1 MPIDEQLMTDVVGWD
16 VGTWSTAVRFWET
29 VVEPMGGPLDVLE
42 VGAGPGGVS
51 LWLALAGHRVTCTN
65 YDFTVEQAKP
75 LHERYG
81 VADRVEYRDL
91 DILDLPYENRF
102 DLVVF
107 KSVLGGI
114 PDSDLARHAE
124 AFAQVRKVLKPGG
137 RLIFAENLRGT
148 VIHQLARRI
157 AYRVRRVHMWRY
169 ITLREYRRLLSD
181 FEGVELRVTGFL
193 GLFGQKESLRAA
205 LSRVDSALLNRAV
218 PASWHYVVYG
228 TAVKPVSHAE
238 VP

>member
-1 MPIDEQLMTDVVGWD
+1 MPIDDELMTDVVGWD
-16 VGTWSTAVRFWET
+16 VRTWSTAVRFWET
-29 VVEPMGGPLDVLE
+29 VVEPMGGPLEVLE

-51 LWLALAGHRVTCTN
+51 LWFALAGHRVTCTN
-65 YDFTVEQAKP
+65 YDYTVEQAKP

-114 PDSDLARHAE
+114 PNIDLARHAA
-124 AFAQVRKVLKPGG
+124 AFDQVRKVLKPGG

-148 VIHQLARRI
+148 VLHRVARRI
-157 AYRVRRVHMWRY
+157 AYRVRRVSMWKYVTVRD
-169 ITLREYRRLLSD
+169 YRALLGGFD
-181 FEGVELRVTGFL
+181 EVELRVTGFL
-193 GLFGQKESLRAA
+193 GLFGQKESLRNA
-205 LSRVDSALLNRAV
+205 LARVDSAVLNRAV
-218 PASWHYVVYG
+218 PESWHYVVYG
-228 TAVKPVSHAE
+228 TAVKPDADVLT
-238 VP
+238 

>member
-1 MPIDEQLMTDVVGWD
+1 MHLDDELMHDVVGWD
-16 VGTWSTAVRFWET
+16 VGTWSTAVRFWES
-29 VVEPMGGPLDVLE
+29 VVTPMGGPLDVLE

-65 YDFTVEQAKP
+65 YDFTIEQARP
-75 LHERYG
+75 LHERHG
-81 VADRVEYRDL
+81 VADRIEYRDL

-114 PDSDLARHAE
+114 PESDLARHAT
-124 AFAQVRKVLKPGG
+124 AFEQVRKTLKPGG

-148 VIHQLARRI
+148 VIHRLARRI
-157 AYRVRRVHMWRY
+157 AYRVRRVRMWKY
-169 ITLREYRRLLSD
+169 LTLRDYRYLLAY

-193 GLFGQKESLRAA
+193 GLFGRSESLRATLA
-205 LSRVDSALLNRAV
+205 RADSAFLNRIV

-228 TAVKPVSHAE
+228 TAVKPATDPL